1 MEINNSKLDLSIVI
15 PCLNEAETIVKCINK
30 CKNKIAKLNI
40 NAEVIV
46 ADNGSTDSSIELAQK
61 AGAKIVKVKKRGY
74 GSALIGGINSAIG
87 KYVII
92 GDADDSYDFDKI
104 DEFYNKLLEGYDIV
118 QGCRFPI
125 GGGKIEKSAMPVTHK
140 YIGNPLFV
148 YSQNYFL
155 IPFNDVYCGYRGFDR
170 NIF

>member
-61 AGAKIVKVKKRGY
+61 AGAKIVKVKKE
-74 GSALIGGINSAIG
+74 
-87 KYVII
+87 VM
-92 GDADDSYDFDKI
+92 
-104 DEFYNKLLEGYDIV
+104 EV
-118 QGCRFPI
+118 
-125 GGGKIEKSAMPVTHK
+125 H
-140 YIGNPLFV
+140 
-148 YSQNYFL
+148 
-155 IPFNDVYCGYRGFDR
+155 
-170 NIF
+170 